1 LVEGARAVGVRRL
14 SAALGLGKRAMAG
27 ALGWVSACAGGW
39 ARAARECAGTRCW
52 ASASTL
58 GSRLPARWAAR
69 PRWPGAGARR
79 AGPGL
84 LGALCL
90 LRLGRGEGWLGRA
103 RGVGRPGE
111 KSSWDGG
118 KGRAMGRGSWAS

>member
-1 LVEGARAVGVRRL
+1 VRLGNAQGHGAGRVPPLSGVGCRRAG
-14 SAALGLGKRAMAG
+14 
-27 ALGWVSACAGGW
+27 
-39 ARAARECAGTRCW
+39 
-52 ASASTL
+52 
-58 GSRLPARWAAR
+58 
-69 PRWPGAGARR
+69 PRGRDEPGAGARR

-118 KGRAMGRGSWAS
+118 KEGRWAVGAGPARGFGVYFLFFLFLSLFSI